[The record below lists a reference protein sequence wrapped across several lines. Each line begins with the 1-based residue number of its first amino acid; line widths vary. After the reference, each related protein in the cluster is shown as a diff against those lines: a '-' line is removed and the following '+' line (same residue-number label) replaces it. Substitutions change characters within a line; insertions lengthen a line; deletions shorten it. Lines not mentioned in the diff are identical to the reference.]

1 MEPSLVWTG
10 LGPRSMALVLA
21 ISGHQYQVNNGLRR
35 SPVIDSDSG
44 HYPQLAAQGGGEE
57 EEEEAS
63 WPLSSQLANL

>member
-1 MEPSLVWTG
+1 MCMEPSLVWTG
-10 LGPRSMALVLA
+10 LGPGSMALVLA

-44 HYPQLAAQGGGEE
+44 HYPQLAAQGGEE
-57 EEEEAS
+57 EEGAS